1 MIFGWKDRLTIEC
14 ILPETSPF
22 CFCVSKK
29 NAFRDIS
36 ESSYEIKNFTQKQR
50 DYPSLGSDFVVAYDS
65 PEVTRVL
72 NKLAPAIAA
81 HKEYFVSLHVT
92 DQPTIFQSHPNAL
105 KMELVLPADV
115 EANKD
120 AVVGLMELFVK
131 AVDEAVSLRLSD
143 AESNKNLQVRLNYKK
158 REQEKGA
165 KEEDGENGEE
175 KELTPEQIKRKEQ
188 RKMRRR
194 MNRVMKVKIQ

>member
-14 ILPETSPF
+14 ILPETAPF
-22 CFCVSKK
+22 CLCVSKK
-29 NAFRDIS
+29 NAFRDVS
-36 ESSYEIKNFTQKQR
+36 EASYDVKNFTQKQR
-50 DYPSLGSDFVVAYDS
+50 DYPTLGSDFVVAYDS
-65 PEVTRVL
+65 PEVARIVG
-72 NKLAPAIAA
+72 KLAPAIAA

-105 KMELVLPADV
+105 KMELLLPADV
-115 EANKD
+115 NANQD
-120 AVVGLMELFVK
+120 AIVGLLELFVN
-131 AVDEAVSLRLSD
+131 AVDEAVGFRLSN
-143 AESNKNLQVRLNYKK
+143 AESNKNLQMRLTYKQK
-158 REQEKGA
+158 EQANEK
-165 KEEDGENGEE
+165 KESEEEE